1 MTDYKTLNIDWD
13 FFRQEIDIEE
23 VADLLGIERT
33 KNNFFLCPSHGDSR
47 PSAQIR
53 PKSNSWCC
61 YTCGAGGSCL
71 DLVQAI
77 NGGELIDAALY
88 LNKYFPGGIRQK
100 NPNEQSLDE
109 EIPDIDKDLL
119 KKIGLKRNP
128 FIPIKVRDVLNEKD
142 DKLTSKL
149 STYTISKT
157 DAAEIVL
164 EKAKEFRE
172 IMKCFDEEYGKEFI
186 RTDVDEETKKINEEL
201 FHTIRQN
208 IAEVSCLIYDMNE
221 YLAMQKKDYHL
232 QNLKGEEYSEK

>member
-1 MTDYKTLNIDWD
+1 MTDYKSLNIDWD

-23 VADLLGIERT
+23 VADLLGIERI
-33 KNNFFLCPSHGDSR
+33 KNGFFLCPSHGDSR

-88 LNKYFPGGIRQK
+88 LNKYFPGGIKQK
-100 NPNEQSLDE
+100 TPNEQAFDE

-119 KKIGLKRNP
+119 KKIGLIRNP
-128 FIPIKVRDVLNEKD
+128 FIPIKVRDVINEKD
-142 DKLTSKL
+142 DRLTSKL

-157 DAAEIVL
+157 DAARIVL

-172 IMKCFDEEYGKEFI
+172 TMKSFDAEYGEDLMQ
-186 RTDVDEETKKINEEL
+186 TDVDEETKQINKDL
-201 FHTIRQN
+201 FHMIRQN
-208 IAEVSCLIYDMNE
+208 IAEVSCLIYEMNE
-221 YLAMQKKDYHL
+221 YLARQKESYPS
-232 QNLKGEEYSEK
+232 QNIEEEECREK